1 MPTRIVEGNSL
12 DTSHKKKKKPKQNE
26 TKNQKTKKIKTVK
39 QNKYCFSSMRW
50 IQAMNIFGEKISLN
64 LDDNEIYHLGLFTML
79 NFSLRK
85 SCPFIVT
92 LRNFLKE

>member
-1 MPTRIVEGNSL
+1 
-12 DTSHKKKKKPKQNE
+12 
-26 TKNQKTKKIKTVK
+26 
-39 QNKYCFSSMRW
+39 
-50 IQAMNIFGEKISLN
+50 MNIFGEKISLN

-92 LRNFLKE
+92 LRNFVKE